1 MARLTITIEGES
13 EEIEAIQAVL
23 QRLAGVTA
31 VTGSA
36 TAEASETLRLTAQR
50 KDWTAEEYEHFWG
63 QLKDGARQILA
74 EVAKRPEGYPMSD
87 LERALGL
94 PARVIGGRLSSIGHA
109 MRRFESKEKPI
120 ELRTVREDGSR
131 RIYVM
136 KPEIARLVRRLAEEE
151 HVLQT
156 QRGEPVGDQATAME

>member
-1 MARLTITIEGES
+1 VARLTITIEGES

-36 TAEASETLRLTAQR
+36 TVEASETLQR
-50 KDWTAEEYEHFWG
+50 AAKDWTAEEYEHFWG